1 MSRNR
6 FNWEDARYFLAV
18 ARAGTMGR
26 AADALSISSVTLSR
40 HLSHLQSR
48 TGTALFTRHSKG
60 LKLTDEGQRLLA
72 YLERAEAEIEAAGEI
87 FGSDPTS
94 VSGTVR
100 IAAPEGFAL
109 KVLAPQLNAL
119 LDPNPE
125 LRVEI
130 IPQLRGFS
138 LSRREAD
145 LAIMVGKPDE
155 AKLRYISLGTYSLG
169 LFASPAYLAKRGSPE
184 SIEALANHRL
194 IGYVDDL
201 LFSER
206 LNTPKSAWSGWQ
218 SHISIYSPIG
228 QVEAVRAGTGIG
240 MLHRFLLNAD
250 DELIHLLPE
259 VDVEREFYLVY
270 HPTTERIPRIAAAI
284 EFLKN
289 ISVKQTSVLAQGE
302 GADSEP
308 SSTDTP

>member
-18 ARAGTMGR
+18 ARSGTMGR
-26 AADALSISSVTLSR
+26 AADTLGIASITLSR

-60 LKLTDEGQRLLA
+60 LTLTDEGQRLLV

-109 KVLAPQLNAL
+109 KVLAPQLNGL
-119 LDPNPE
+119 LDANPE
-125 LRVEI
+125 LRVDI
-130 IPQLRGFS
+130 VPQLRGFS

-145 LAIMVGKPDE
+145 IAIMVGKPTE
-155 AKLRYISLGTYSLG
+155 AKLRYTPLATYSLG
-169 LFASPAYLAKRGSPE
+169 LFASPDYLARRGYPD
-184 SIEALANHRL
+184 SIEALADHRL
-194 IGYVDDL
+194 VGYVEDL
-201 LFSER
+201 LFSDR
-206 LNTPKSAWSGWQ
+206 LNTPKSAWSAWQ
-218 SHISIYSPIG
+218 SQISIYSPIG

-240 MLHRFLLNAD
+240 MLHRFLLNAN
-250 DELIHLLPE
+250 DELIRLLPE
-259 VDVEREFYLVY
+259 VEVEREFYLVY
-270 HPTTERIPRIAAAI
+270 HPTTERIPRIATAI
-284 EFLKN
+284 EFLKH
-289 ISVKQTSVLAQGE
+289 ISVETS
-302 GADSEP
+302 SELP
-308 SSTDTP
+308 ASEANS